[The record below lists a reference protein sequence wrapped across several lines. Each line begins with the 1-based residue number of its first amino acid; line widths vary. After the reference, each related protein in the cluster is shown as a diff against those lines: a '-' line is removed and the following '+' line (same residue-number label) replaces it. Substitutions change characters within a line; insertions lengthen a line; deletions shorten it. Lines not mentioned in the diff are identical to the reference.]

1 MFGIHGPLDVSD
13 KDVVVFRAPEL
24 GSIDVALI
32 KIGRSIA
39 AASAFWFDENCPVVQ
54 VKHYIPY
61 FNNVIFSRCL
71 KNLLAPRMFV
81 KFDSNS

>member
-24 GSIDVALI
+24 GFIDVALI
-32 KIGRSIA
+32 KVRRFAFSDYFLLFDERSIA

-54 VKHYIPY
+54 V
-61 FNNVIFSRCL
+61 
-71 KNLLAPRMFV
+71 
-81 KFDSNS
+81 NSSLHMQIT